1 MVKASVVAIF
11 NEIIVHNWL
20 KYCLVAEK
28 KAPSGRQKEK
38 PRRRRRGLPIMYL
51 ELGGD
56 VVERGA
62 QTCAD

>member
-38 PRRRRRGLPIMYL
+38 PAVA
-51 ELGGD
+51 D
-56 VVERGA
+56 GA
-62 QTCAD
+62 CRLCT